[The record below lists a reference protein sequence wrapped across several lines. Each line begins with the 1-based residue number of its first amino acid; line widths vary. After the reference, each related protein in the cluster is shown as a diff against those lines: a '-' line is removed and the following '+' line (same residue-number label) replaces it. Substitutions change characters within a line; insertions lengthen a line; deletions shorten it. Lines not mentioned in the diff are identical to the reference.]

1 LRSKLVRDKNLG
13 LSGLIFFHTV
23 ATDRRRK
30 GVCQGNGSYG
40 MFVTELRIGQTIS
53 LDSTLTFNSEENFM
67 MGGLLWNQR

>member
-40 MFVTELRIGQTIS
+40 RFVTELRIGG
-53 LDSTLTFNSEENFM
+53 LLLRASTSEIR
-67 MGGLLWNQR
+67 MGGLLWNQS